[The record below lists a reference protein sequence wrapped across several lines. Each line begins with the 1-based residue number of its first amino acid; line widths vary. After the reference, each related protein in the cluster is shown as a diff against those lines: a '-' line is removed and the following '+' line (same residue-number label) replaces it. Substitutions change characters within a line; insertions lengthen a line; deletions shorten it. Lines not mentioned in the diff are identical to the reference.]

1 MNYHRFQILITADRT
16 GGYTIQALTPKGQCE
31 VHVEPPWPNVDASAF
46 SPLRREPGAFRD
58 LTLGTAKL
66 APSPETLG
74 DQLFRALFQGDL
86 LGLYTSSLD
95 AAASTRTGLRIEL
108 TFDPQ
113 NSDLAAVQALPW
125 ELLRPPGVPGFLG
138 LNPRT
143 PLTRFLIVSQP
154 IATITRPQTLRILAV
169 RPLSPRLPTLDLIKE
184 LHNLQEA
191 VGSVAQVIPVS
202 PTLEALRQ
210 ALCGPESHVLHFMGH
225 AMGGQTGNA
234 LLFEDKYGNPDLVTG
249 TVLANLLAASP
260 SLRLVVLNA
269 CDSASVQ
276 KTGARGQ
283 DFNPFAGVANAL
295 VLAGLP
301 AVIGMQHPISDPAA
315 ITFSRIF
322 YQQLAKGE
330 PVDAA
335 VTESRRAMYVEDRDS
350 LEWTTPVLFLR
361 APHGDLFQLEKVEL
375 AVEPGPEYEEPSPT
389 GPKVL
394 ATFQKDI
401 YRLFDDIGL
410 RDMAAYR
417 QLRSEERRIV
427 QHEVIRRMAGLGVRS
442 QNLLEIGHLNARFS
456 ASDLL
461 QDQGVRSGRGEIQ
474 RKSAL
479 FSSHSLATLPIEWAL
494 PESDVDDVR
503 GTFDESTL
511 QLLLDHRPLVE
522 AGKMSVVPRLVYQQV
537 GYEPRRLFEVKKLR
551 TVGVNLMD
559 DWARSAFTRQGKM
572 FQAAVVLDASAGGLV
587 PLEDI
592 LEIEERYATEYDRF
606 QTRLRGILD
615 TLRDGTEDDTKA
627 LRRALLEVDDGIQLL
642 EGRYQAILQKRRDTA
657 GRIGAGGLAILLY
670 GLGASELA
678 FLVSAFAAS
687 ALSGGIRLIRQL
699 EEIPDEIRA
708 SPFFVPWLT
717 HRQEVYPEVSHG

>member
-1 MNYHRFQILITADRT
+1 MNYHRFQLLITADRT

-58 LTLGTAKL
+58 LGTAKL

-74 DQLFRALFQGDL
+74 DQLFQALFQGDL
-86 LGLYTSSLD
+86 LGLYTLSLD
-95 AAASTRTGLRIEL
+95 TAASTGTGLRIEL
-108 TFDPQ
+108 TLSPQ

-125 ELLRPPGVPGFLG
+125 ELLRPPGAPDFLG

-143 PLTRFLIVSQP
+143 PLTRFLIVPRP
-154 IATITRPQTLRILAV
+154 IPAATRPQTLRILAV
-169 RPLSPRLPTLDLIKE
+169 RPLPPGLPTLDLTKE
-184 LHNLQEA
+184 LRNLQEA
-191 VGSVAQVIPVS
+191 VGLVAQVIPVA
-202 PTLEALRQ
+202 PTLDALRQ

-225 AMGGQTGNA
+225 AQGGQTGNA
-234 LLFEDKYGNPDLVTG
+234 LLFEDEYGNPDLVTG
-249 TVLANLLAASP
+249 TGLANLLAACP

-301 AVIGMQHPISDPAA
+301 AVIGMQHPISDLAA

-322 YQQLAKGE
+322 YQQLATGE

-375 AVEPGPEYEEPSPT
+375 AVEPGPEYEEASPA
-389 GPKVL
+389 GSKVL

-417 QLRSEERRIV
+417 RLRSEERRIV
-427 QHEVIRRMAGLGVRS
+427 QHEVIRRMAGLGVRP

-479 FSSHSLATLPIEWAL
+479 FSSHSLATLASDWAL
-494 PESDVDDVR
+494 PESDVDEHVR

-537 GYEPRRLFEVKKLR
+537 GYEPRRLFEVKKLK
-551 TVGVNLMD
+551 TVGVNLKD

-606 QTRLRGILD
+606 QTHLRGILD
-615 TLRDGTEDDTKA
+615 TMRDGTEDDTKA
-627 LRRALLEVDDGIQLL
+627 LRHALLQVDDGIQLL

-687 ALSGGIRLIRQL
+687 ALSGGIRLVRQL

-708 SPFFVPWLT
+708 SPLFVPWLT
-717 HRQEVYPEVSHG
+717 QRQGG